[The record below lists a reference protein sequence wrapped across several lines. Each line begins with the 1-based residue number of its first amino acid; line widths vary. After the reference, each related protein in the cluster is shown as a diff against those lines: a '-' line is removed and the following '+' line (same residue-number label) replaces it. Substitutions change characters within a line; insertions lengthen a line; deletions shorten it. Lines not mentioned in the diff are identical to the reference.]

1 MEEIDLYSILELKK
15 DATEEEIKKSYRKL
29 AQKWHPDKN
38 KNKEEATKKFQEISK
53 AYEILSNPEEREKYD
68 KYGLNGLNGNGMGME
83 GFNPFENMFNPFGMR
98 QQQKED
104 NKQLLNINVSLKYLY
119 EGKEKTIKITSK
131 VKCDK
136 CNSTIMKCNDC
147 NGRGMKIL
155 TRQMGPMIQ
164 QQQIPCNNCN
174 QKGKIIKSENCSHCK
189 NGLIE
194 TKTEYKM
201 VIEKNQDYKKHIK
214 LPKMGNYNFET
225 KQQDDLYLEFNIK
238 DDKYKIKNYDIIY
251 EMPIN
256 IGDAITGE
264 NIYFYHPNG
273 KNYILKINE
282 IIKNDDVKF
291 VKNLGLPNS
300 YGYGNLVIQFKYIYP
315 SKILTND
322 EFNEFIKNTENQQN
336 VSYEIVEL
344 QHLSIMHE
352 MREEE
357 EHGGDRPQQCT
368 PS

>member
-1 MEEIDLYSILELKK
+1 MEEIDLYAILELKK

-38 KNKEEATKKFQEISK
+38 KNKEEATQKFQEISK
-53 AYEILSNPEEREKYD
+53 AYEILSDPEKREKYD
-68 KYGLNGLNGNGMGME
+68 KYGLNGNGNEME

-98 QQQKED
+98 PPQKEN
-104 NKQLLNINVSLKYLY
+104 NKQLLNINITLKYLY
-119 EGKEKTIKITSK
+119 EGKEKIIKITSK

-136 CNSTIMKCNDC
+136 CNTTITKCNEC
-147 NGRGMKIL
+147 NGRGIKIL

-164 QQQIPCNNCN
+164 QQQLPCSSCN
-174 QKGKIIKSENCSHCK
+174 QKGKIIKSENCNFCK

-201 VIEKNQDYKKHIK
+201 IIEKNQDYKKHIK
-214 LPKMGNYNFET
+214 LPKLGNYNFDT
-225 KQQDDLYLEFNIK
+225 KQQDDLFLEFNIK

-251 EMPIN
+251 ELPIN
-256 IGDAITGE
+256 ICDAITGE

-273 KNYILKINE
+273 KNYILKTNE
-282 IIKNDDVKF
+282 IIKNDDVGF

-300 YGYGNLVIQFKYIYP
+300 YGYGNLIVQFKYIYP
-315 SKILTND
+315 SNLLRSE
-322 EFNEFIKNTENQQN
+322 EFNEFIKQTEIKKD
-336 VSYEIVEL
+336 VIYENVEL
-344 QHLSIMHE
+344 QHLNTMHD
-352 MREEE
+352 MGNEE
-357 EHGGDRPQQCT
+357 EHAGNAPQQCT